1 METLN
6 EFCSIDRSRP
16 GIIRL
21 TIGRTDATTVLS
33 STTVSCLLQALDR
46 LSREPEMKLLV
57 LSAAGDRTF
66 IAGADLRE
74 MMAFD
79 RGAAERFIS
88 RLRDLCNAVRDF
100 PVPVV
105 ARIAGWCLGGGLEL
119 AMACDLRVAS
129 STARFAMPEVRVGV
143 PSVIHAALLPR
154 IVGWG
159 RARWL
164 MLTGATLD
172 AATALSWG
180 LIDIVAATDALDA
193 DLEKALEPILQC
205 GPAVI
210 RQQKTLL
217 RAWEDLPLSESI
229 DGSISTFGEAFLTDE
244 PRRYM
249 SEALARRS
257 TRNVR

>member
-1 METLN
+1 MEILN
-6 EFCSIDRSRP
+6 EFCEIDRPRSDT
-16 GIIRL
+16 IRL
-21 TIGRTDATTVLS
+21 TIGRTDVTTVLNS
-33 STTVSCLLQALDR
+33 FTVDCLLQALDR
-46 LSREPEMKLLV
+46 LSRDPEMKLLV

-74 MMAFD
+74 MISFD
-79 RGAAERFIS
+79 QNAAERFIAQ
-88 RLRDLCNAVRDF
+88 LRDLCNAVRDF

-129 STARFAMPEVRVGV
+129 SAARFAMPEVRVGV

-164 MLTGATLD
+164 ILTGATLD
-172 AATALSWG
+172 APTALSWG
-180 LIDIVAATDALDA
+180 LVDVVAAPDALDTE
-193 DLEKALEPILQC
+193 LEKSVEPILDC
-205 GPAVI
+205 DPGVI

-217 RAWEDLPLSESI
+217 RAWEDLPLSDAIDSSI
-229 DGSISTFGEAFLTDE
+229 AVFGRAFLTDQ
-244 PRRYM
+244 PRRHM
-249 SEALARRS
+249 TAALARRR

>member
-1 METLN
+1 MEILN
-6 EFCSIDRSRP
+6 EFCGIDRSTA
-16 GIIRL
+16 GVVRL
-21 TIGRTDATTVLS
+21 TIGRDDATTVLN

-46 LSREPEMKLLV
+46 LSLDPEMRLLILTAV
-57 LSAAGDRTF
+57 GDRTF

-74 MMAFD
+74 MISFD
-79 RGAAERFIS
+79 RNAAERFIAQ
-88 RLRDLCNAVRDF
+88 LRDLCNAVRDL

-119 AMACDLRVAS
+119 AMACDLRIAS
-129 STARFAMPEVRVGV
+129 SAARFAMPEVQVGI

-164 MLTGATLD
+164 ILTGATLD
-172 AATALSWG
+172 ASTALSWG
-180 LIDIVAATDALDA
+180 LVDVVAAPDALDTE
-193 DLEKALEPILQC
+193 LEKAVGPLLECDPRTL
-205 GPAVI
+205 A
-210 RQQKTLL
+210 QQKALL
-217 RAWEDLPLSESI
+217 RQWEDLPLGEAI
-229 DGSISTFGEAFLTDE
+229 DGSISAFGRAFLTDE
-244 PRRYM
+244 PRRHM